1 MGRFQPVDLT
11 AQGPISMGEAIK
23 TAWRPAPLAV
33 DAARMAESVLEYS
46 PATDAEALKLLRAS
60 FPHCPL
66 SMRVAA
72 LDLLMRRQRRV
83 NGRGYLPR

>member
-1 MGRFQPVDLT
+1 MD
-11 AQGPISMGEAIK
+11 EAIRILG
-23 TAWRPAPLAV
+23 RPAPLAV
-33 DAARMAESVLEYS
+33 DAARMAETVLQFS

-83 NGRGYLPR
+83 RGKGYIPR

>member
-1 MGRFQPVDLT
+1 
-11 AQGPISMGEAIK
+11 MGEAIR
-23 TAWRPAPLAV
+23 TLRRPAPLAV
-33 DAARMAESVLEYS
+33 DAARMAETVLQFS

-83 NGRGYLPR
+83 RGKGYLPR

>member
-1 MGRFQPVDLT
+1 MGQAFNVMP
-11 AQGPISMGEAIK
+11 
-23 TAWRPAPLAV
+23 RPAPLAT
-33 DAARMAESVLEYS
+33 DAARMAESVLQYS

-83 NGRGYLPR
+83 SGRGYLPR

>member
-1 MGRFQPVDLT
+1 MGQVFRSP
-11 AQGPISMGEAIK
+11 P
-23 TAWRPAPLAV
+23 RPASLVA
-33 DAARMAESVLEYS
+33 DAARMAESVLQFS